1 MVGMVGNS
9 AAYKPMY
16 LIDYINAWR
25 KVYNT
30 TIKQCG
36 MYFMAKKY
44 DMFGNVCGGV
54 ARSNPIIYYTNGHNA
69 YHTYLNV
76 VTKHLSA

>member
-1 MVGMVGNS
+1 MVGNS

-54 ARSNPIIYYTNGHNA
+54 LCIRCIMYVYIRTVYAYIYIYTFKYDGC
-69 YHTYLNV
+69 
-76 VTKHLSA
+76 

>member
-1 MVGMVGNS
+1 MVGNS

-16 LIDYINAWR
+16 LVDYINAWR

-44 DMFGNVCGGV
+44 DMFGNVSGGC
-54 ARSNPIIYYTNGHNA
+54 P
-69 YHTYLNV
+69 
-76 VTKHLSA
+76 K